1 MWVESALAYQDCVKR
16 DRHSSLETEVFL
28 KLIGTEKVLLPDTY
42 IEALLPSSPVSDTRN
57 I

>member
-1 MWVESALAYQDCVKR
+1 MWVESALAYQDVTR
-16 DRHSSLETEVFL
+16 DRRSSLETEVFL

-42 IEALLPSSPVSDTRN
+42 IEALLPPSPVSDTRN